1 MIRQTKNILICLVA
15 VFVISLCLFA
25 QTEKTKLAQQNKMSQ
40 NQEEKSQRPPQ
51 APTQEMSK
59 DKQQG
64 MPQGMPP
71 AKVVIAEITEGFIA
85 PESRFVGTV
94 YYNEVSEV
102 ASEIGGKVDN
112 VYFDV
117 GQKVKNGEKL
127 VSLNVDLLEKKLK
140 SSEALV
146 EQALAE
152 IEKAQ
157 ADFNR
162 MDKLFKDKTVSEQ
175 EYDNARYNVK
185 VLEKRANSLKA
196 DMDQVREEL
205 VRKDIKSPFDGVVV
219 EKKIEVGEWLGEGKP
234 VGTIARSD
242 VIDIIVDVP
251 EKILPFIK
259 SDMKVRADV
268 GNKFINGRIFA
279 IIPKG
284 DTETRTFPIKVRVE
298 DKSAGLV
305 EGMEAKVILPTAEKQ
320 NCLTVPRDAVI
331 SKFGMNVIFTSDNS
345 IAKMHPVQVV
355 GYDGMIAGI
364 QAMDLKKGVK
374 VIVRGNER
382 IQEGQSVEEVQE
394 SK

>member
-1 MIRQTKNILICLVA
+1 MNKRIKYVLICVLLLV
-15 VFVISLCLFA
+15 VFFLNAENEKAKSTS
-25 QTEKTKLAQQNKMSQ
+25 QTDVSGKPEG
-40 NQEEKSQRPPQ
+40 KSQTPQ
-51 APTQEMSK
+51 QGEPK
-59 DKQQG
+59 DKQGG

-71 AKVVIAEITEGFIA
+71 AKVVVTEITEGLIA
-85 PESRFVGTV
+85 PESQFVGTV

-102 ASEIGGKVDN
+102 ASEIAGKVDS

-117 GQKVKNGEKL
+117 GQRVKKGEKL

-140 SSEALV
+140 SSEALF

-162 MDKLFKDKTVSEQ
+162 MDKLFKEKTVSEQ

-196 DMDQVREEL
+196 DADQIREEL
-205 VRKDIKSPFDGVVV
+205 VRQDIKSPFDGIVV
-219 EKKIEVGEWLGEGKP
+219 EKKIEVGEWLSEGKT

-251 EKILPFIK
+251 EKILSFVKPE
-259 SDMKVRADV
+259 MKVKADV
-268 GNKFINGRIFA
+268 NGNIVNSKIVA

-298 DKSAGLV
+298 DKSEGLV
-305 EGMEAKVILPTAEKQ
+305 EGMEAKVILPTGEKQ

-331 SKFGMNVIFTSDNS
+331 NKFGMNVVFTSDNF
-345 IAKMHPVQVV
+345 IAKMHPVQIL

-364 QAMDLKKGVK
+364 QSMDLKKGVK

-382 IQEGQSVEEVQE
+382 VQEGQPVEEVQE
-394 SK
+394 NK

>member
-1 MIRQTKNILICLVA
+1 MNKRIKYVLICICVL
-15 VFVISLCLFA
+15 FLISFFLSA
-25 QTEKTKLAQQNKMSQ
+25 ENEKAKSTPQTDVGGKPES
-40 NQEEKSQRPPQ
+40 KSQTPQ
-51 APTQEMSK
+51 QGEPK
-59 DKQQG
+59 NKQGG

-71 AKVVIAEITEGFIA
+71 AKVVVTEITEGQIA
-85 PESRFVGTV
+85 PESQFVGTV

-102 ASEIGGKVDN
+102 ASEIAGKVDN

-117 GQKVKNGEKL
+117 GQKIKKGEKL
-127 VSLNVDLLEKKLK
+127 VSLNIDLLEKKLK

-196 DMDQVREEL
+196 DADQIREEL
-205 VRKDIKSPFDGVVV
+205 VRKDIKSPFDGIVV
-219 EKKIEVGEWLGEGKP
+219 EKKIEVGEWLSEGKT

-259 SDMKVRADV
+259 LDMKVRADV
-268 GNKFINGRIFA
+268 GSKVINGRIFA

-298 DKSAGLV
+298 DKSEGLV
-305 EGMEAKVILPTAEKQ
+305 EGMEAKVILPIGEKL

-331 SKFGMNVIFTSDNS
+331 NKFGANVVFTSENS
-345 IAKMHPVQVV
+345 IAKTYPVQIV

-364 QAMDLKKGVK
+364 QSMDLKKGMK

-382 IQEGQSVEEVQE
+382 VQEGQTIEEVQE
-394 SK
+394 NK

>member
-1 MIRQTKNILICLVA
+1 MNKRIKYVLICICVLLLV
-15 VFVISLCLFA
+15 VFFLNA
-25 QTEKTKLAQQNKMSQ
+25 QN
-40 NQEEKSQRPPQ
+40 EKSKLTPQ
-51 APTQEMSK
+51 TDESGKPESKSQTPQQGESK
-59 DKQQG
+59 DKQGG

-71 AKVVIAEITEGFIA
+71 AKVVVAEITEGLIA
-85 PESRFVGTV
+85 PESQFVGTV

-102 ASEIGGKVDN
+102 ASEIAGKVDS

-117 GQKVKNGEKL
+117 GQKVKKGEKL

-140 SSEALV
+140 SSEALF

-162 MDKLFKDKTVSEQ
+162 MDKLFKEKTVSEQ

-196 DMDQVREEL
+196 NADQIREEL
-205 VRKDIKSPFDGVVV
+205 VRQDIKSPFDGIVV
-219 EKKIEVGEWLGEGKP
+219 EKKIEVGEWLSEGKP

-251 EKILPFIK
+251 EKILSFVKPE
-259 SDMKVRADV
+259 MKVKADV
-268 GNKFINGRIFA
+268 NGNIVNSKIVA

-298 DKSAGLV
+298 DKSEGLV
-305 EGMEAKVILPTAEKQ
+305 EGMEAKVILPIGEKQ

-331 SKFGMNVIFTSDNS
+331 NKFGMNVVFTSDNS
-345 IAKMHPVQVV
+345 IAKMHPVQIL

-364 QAMDLKKGVK
+364 QSMDLKKGVK

-382 IQEGQSVEEVQE
+382 VQEGQPVEEVQE

>member
-1 MIRQTKNILICLVA
+1 
-15 VFVISLCLFA
+15 
-25 QTEKTKLAQQNKMSQ
+25 
-40 NQEEKSQRPPQ
+40 
-51 APTQEMSK
+51 
-59 DKQQG
+59 
-64 MPQGMPP
+64 
-71 AKVVIAEITEGFIA
+71 
-85 PESRFVGTV
+85 
-94 YYNEVSEV
+94 
-102 ASEIGGKVDN
+102 
-112 VYFDV
+112 
-117 GQKVKNGEKL
+117 
-127 VSLNVDLLEKKLK
+127 
-140 SSEALV
+140 
-146 EQALAE
+146 
-152 IEKAQ
+152 
-157 ADFNR
+157 
-162 MDKLFKDKTVSEQ
+162 
-175 EYDNARYNVK
+175 
-185 VLEKRANSLKA
+185 LKA